1 MLGFGMT
8 DKGLIRSENQDTYL
22 FEYFEDK
29 DIALCIVCDGMGGVR
44 GGGLASQIASASFV
58 AHIRTC
64 LSSKVKKELPA
75 ILLEAADYANQKVYR
90 RSRLDSN
97 CRGMGTTLV
106 GALIYGSELIIINIG
121 DSRGYL
127 VTDKKIRQIT
137 RDHSLVEDMVRRG
150 ELTTA
155 QAKSHP
161 RKNLITRALGVDIK
175 ARCDI
180 FTHTVKSGDYL
191 ILCSDGLSNQ
201 VADEEMLTIVS
212 SETDLEIICK
222 RLLDLTLMRGAP
234 DNVTVVIL
242 EL

>member
-22 FEYFEDK
+22 FEYFEDR

-44 GGGLASQIASASFV
+44 GGGMASHIASTCFV
-58 AHIRTC
+58 SHIRTC

-75 ILLEAADYANQKVYR
+75 ILMEAADYANQKVYR
-90 RSRLDSN
+90 RSRLDSS

-106 GALIYGSELIIINIG
+106 GALICGSEIMIINIG

-127 VTDKKIRQIT
+127 ISGKNIKQIT

-150 ELTTA
+150 ELSATE
-155 QAKSHP
+155 AKFHP

-175 ARCDI
+175 VKCDI
-180 FTHTVKSGDYL
+180 FTHNFKIGDYL
-191 ILCSDGLSNQ
+191 LLCSDGLTNQ
-201 VADEEMLTIVS
+201 VADEEILSIVS
-212 SETDLEIICK
+212 GEKDLEIICK